1 MNYYRGK
8 IIKRVNLLKAYKAF
22 NDGYYVL
29 LVPLKE
35 HINQFNPIIIRKSYN
50 LSSFKGVLK
59 DVFFVFGEL
68 KFYITK

>member
-1 MNYYRGK
+1 MNYYRDK
-8 IIKRVNLLKAYKAF
+8 IIKRVSILKAYKAF

-35 HINQFNPIIIRKSYN
+35 HINRFNPIIINNSFAN
-50 LSSFKGVLK
+50 FKGVLK
-59 DVFFVFGEL
+59 DAFFLFGEM

>member
-1 MNYYRGK
+1 M
-8 IIKRVNLLKAYKAF
+8 IKRVSIIKAYKAF

-35 HINQFNPIIIRKSYN
+35 HINRFNPIIINNSFAN
-50 LSSFKGVLK
+50 FKGVLK
-59 DVFFVFGEL
+59 DAFFLLGEM